1 MEADKIKANKR
12 IYRLFE
18 IERFLPV
25 MTREEQEQIINS
37 ETVEFTIQQ
46 VNQWAQLLEQRNKER
61 DEFYRKTLERQK
73 ELMKDNKG
81 RNYAE

>member
-25 MTREEQEQIINS
+25 MTREEQEQIIKS
-37 ETVEFTIQQ
+37 ETVEFTLQQ
-46 VNQWAQLLEQRNKER
+46 VNHWAQLLEQRNKER
-61 DEFYRKTLERQK
+61 DEFYRKALERQK

-81 RNYAE
+81 REYAE

>member
-37 ETVEFTIQQ
+37 ETVEFTLQQ
-46 VNQWAQLLEQRNKER
+46 VNHWAQLLEQRNKER